1 MIQVYAIDRVK
12 LLKDSEQY
20 SSCINC
26 SRLCCYTDTHH
37 IQCRRKEKRKLLLVY
52 LSAVHTMYGR
62 RADPCQCERPF
73 TVRTNLC
80 SASYVRWQC
89 DSACSCCW
97 APAVQQ
103 SIDRP
108 ISCLPGPQQETRSTL
123 LQRST
128 LGHADRR
135 TDTVPLHVP
144 CHILYAISVKLLINS
159 GVDRHGARAPWSLM
173 PPFQDWL
180 SPEKKEATVGRVI
193 KST

>member
-97 APAVQQ
+97 APAFSNR
-103 SIDRP
+103 SI
-108 ISCLPGPQQETRSTL
+108 G
-123 LQRST
+123 
-128 LGHADRR
+128 
-135 TDTVPLHVP
+135 
-144 CHILYAISVKLLINS
+144 
-159 GVDRHGARAPWSLM
+159 
-173 PPFQDWL
+173 L
-180 SPEKKEATVGRVI
+180 SPACRAHNRKPAARCCNGRHWDMQTDGRTPYRYMYPATYYMRSVLNC
-193 KST
+193 